1 VTISLCL
8 IVRNETGYMAGCVN
22 SAKRFVDEVVIVD
35 TGSTDGTVE
44 MAWGLADTFCEVP
57 FDGDFSAARNEALVR
72 ASGDWILFLDADERL
87 IDNEAVALVK
97 YLSNVADD
105 VLGLRLLRYNFFA
118 DGGFYTG
125 RELKVFRNRPDIQY
139 RRKINE
145 SVAASIEDTG
155 GRVMAAPVIMN
166 HFGHC
171 RTVAEREKK
180 AYTYLSIMDAQ
191 LRERPGD
198 GVVLGY
204 KGLIFRS
211 LGRFADALDCSDHSL
226 AIAPG
231 SATVW
236 LFRGHVL
243 RSVGRDGEALEAY
256 RRGMDLSPQPAA
268 FHNMAGLQ
276 LVALGQ
282 LKDAAQEFRAAR
294 RLDPELVHADI
305 NLGLLAQAEG
315 DWAEA
320 AALFRRAGARN
331 PGFYHD
337 EFTGRV
343 ERDPFRAFY
352 NETILGYAG
361 LGYHLG
367 YCVQRL
373 ADGIPA
379 SGR

>member
-8 IVRNETGYMAGCVN
+8 IVRNETAYLDGCVH

-35 TGSTDGTVE
+35 TGSTDGTVDR
-44 MAWGLADTFCEVP
+44 AWDLADAFCEVP

-87 IDNEAVALVK
+87 IDDEGERLVK
-97 YLSNVADD
+97 LLGDVGGD

-125 RELKVFRNRPDIQY
+125 RELKVFRNDPEIQY

-145 SVAASIEDTG
+145 SVAPAIADLG
-155 GRVMAAPVIMN
+155 GEVVAAPVLMN

-171 RTVAEREKK
+171 RSVAERERK
-180 AYTYLSIMDAQ
+180 AYTYLSLMDSQ
-191 LRERPGD
+191 LRDRPQD
-198 GVVLGY
+198 GVLLGY
-204 KGLIFRS
+204 KGLILRT
-211 LGRFADALDCSDHSL
+211 LGRFADALGYSDRSL
-226 AIAPG
+226 AVGPS

-256 RRGMDLSPQPAA
+256 RRGIDLTPDPAA
-268 FHNMAGLQ
+268 FHNMAGVQ
-276 LVALGQ
+276 LVALDR
-282 LKDAAQEFRAAR
+282 LDDAAAEFEQARAA
-294 RLDPELVHADI
+294 DPDLVHTDI
-305 NLGLLAQAEG
+305 NLGLLAQAAG
-315 DWAEA
+315 DWSGAVERY
-320 AALFRRAGARN
+320 RRAGARN

-337 EFTGRV
+337 EFAARA

-367 YCVQRL
+367 YCAERA
-373 ADGIPA
+373 ADRIPH

>member
-1 VTISLCL
+1 MTISLCM
-8 IVRNETGYMAGCVN
+8 IVRNETPFMAGCVS

-35 TGSTDGTVE
+35 TGSTDGTVDLS
-44 MAWGLADTFCEVP
+44 WKLADAFCEVP

-72 ASGDWILFLDADERL
+72 ATGDWILFLDADERL
-87 IDNEAVALVK
+87 IEKDAEALVR
-97 YLSNVADD
+97 YLDGLDPD

-125 RELKVFRNRPDIQY
+125 RELKVFRNSPNIQY

-145 SVAASIEDTG
+145 SVAPAIEEAG
-155 GRVMAAPVIMN
+155 GRVVSAPILMN

-171 RTVAEREKK
+171 RSVADREKK
-180 AYTYLSIMDAQ
+180 AYTYLSLMDAQ
-191 LRERPGD
+191 LRDRPHD
-198 GVVLGY
+198 GVLLGY
-204 KGLIFRS
+204 KALILRS
-211 LGRFADALDCSDHSL
+211 LGRFTDALGYSDQSL
-226 AIAPG
+226 AVAPS

-256 RRGMDLSPQPAA
+256 RRGIELAPDPAA
-268 FHNMAGLQ
+268 LHNMAGVELI
-276 LVALGQ
+276 ALGQ
-282 LKDAAQEFRAAR
+282 HNDAAEEFRTAR
-294 RLDPELVHADI
+294 KLDPDLVHTDI
-305 NLGLLAQAEG
+305 NLALLAQAAG
-315 DWAEA
+315 NWTEA
-320 AALFRRAGARN
+320 AELFAGAGDRN
-331 PGFYHD
+331 PGFYQD
-337 EFTGRV
+337 EFAGRT

-367 YCVQRL
+367 YCTLRA
-373 ADGIPA
+373 ADQIPA

>member
-1 VTISLCL
+1 MSISLCM
-8 IVRNETGYMAGCVN
+8 IVRNETAYMAGCVS
-22 SAKRFVDEVVIVD
+22 SARPFVDEVVIVD
-35 TGSTDGTVE
+35 TGSTDGTVD
-44 MAWGLADTFCEVP
+44 MAWELADTFCEVP

-72 ASGDWILFLDADERL
+72 ATGDWILFLDADERL
-87 IDNEAVALVK
+87 IEKETETLVK
-97 YLSNVADD
+97 YLGDLDGD

-125 RELKVFRNRPDIQY
+125 RELKVFRNDPAIQY

-145 SVAASIEDTG
+145 SVAPAIAEAG
-155 GRVMAAPVIMN
+155 GRVVAAPVLMN

-171 RTVAEREKK
+171 RSVADREKK
-180 AYTYLSIMDAQ
+180 AYTYLSLMDAQ
-191 LRERPGD
+191 LQDRPRD
-198 GVVLGY
+198 GVLLGY
-204 KGLIFRS
+204 KGLILRS
-211 LGRFADALDCSDHSL
+211 LGRFSDALGYSDQSL
-226 AIAPG
+226 AVEPS

-256 RRGMDLSPQPAA
+256 RRGMDLASDPAI
-268 FHNMAGLQ
+268 FRNMAGVQ
-276 LVALGQ
+276 LIALGQ
-282 LKDAAQEFRAAR
+282 QGDAAEEFRAAA
-294 RLDPELVHADI
+294 RLDPELVHTDI
-305 NLGLLAQAEG
+305 NLGLLAQAAG
-315 DWAEA
+315 NWDEA
-320 AALFRRAGARN
+320 VELFRRAGARN

-337 EFTGRV
+337 EFAGRA

-367 YCVQRL
+367 YCAQRA
-373 ADGIPA
+373 ADQIPA